1 VRTTL
6 IVGNWKMNKT
16 ASEAARF
23 VRELTNVLPQDP
35 AVEIVL
41 APPFTAL
48 ESVRTALGSSSHL
61 GLGAQN
67 MHWEAQGAFTGEIS
81 GPMIR
86 DLGCRYVI
94 LGHSERRALFSE
106 RDGDIQ
112 KKVRAA
118 LTHGLRPILCV
129 GESLEERES
138 GRTEPVVTSQ
148 VAAALNGLGDQDMDD
163 VTIAYEPVWAI
174 GTGRAATVEQAVE
187 VHRAIRLRIAAVW
200 NQAKAAR
207 VRILYG
213 GSVTPQNAASLL
225 SEPDI
230 DGALVGGA
238 CLKTDSFATI
248 ALAGT
253 KRHAH

>member
-23 VRELTNVLPQDP
+23 VRELTKVLPQDP

-48 ESVRTALGSSSHL
+48 ESVRTALGTSSHL

-67 MHWEAQGAFTGEIS
+67 MHWEAQGAFTGEVS

-86 DLGCRYVI
+86 DLGCSYVI
-94 LGHSERRALFSE
+94 LGHSERRALFGE
-106 RDGDIQ
+106 RDGDVQ

-138 GRTEPVVTSQ
+138 GRTEPVVTGQ
-148 VAAALNGLGDQDMDD
+148 VAAALNGLSDQEMEDIT
-163 VTIAYEPVWAI
+163 VAYEPVWAI
-174 GTGRAATVEQAVE
+174 GTGRAATVEQAVD
-187 VHRAIRLRIAAVW
+187 VHRAIRLRIAGGW
-200 NQAKAAR
+200 NQERAAR
-207 VRILYG
+207 VRVLYG
-213 GSVTPQNAASLL
+213 GSVTPQNASSLL

-238 CLKTDSFATI
+238 CLKTESFATI
-248 ALAGT
+248 ALAA
-253 KRHAH
+253 KHRHAH